1 MIRSNGRVKLSEY
14 IREKLMQRVME
25 TGLPP
30 PESKIERWITDWYQE
45 TYGRLPPSW
54 LAERR
59 H

>member
-14 IREKLMQRVME
+14 IREKLIQSDPD
-25 TGLPP
+25 LPT
-30 PESKIERWITDWYQE
+30 ERMLVRWITDWYQE